1 MTSKDVSL
9 AVIEG
14 KVLTKRDVMERVD
27 DAVVELYKTNNESK
41 ILQAF
46 NALDEIGNVS
56 GLAKAKVLW
65 HTSVWYK
72 ETGQE
77 EKRGDR
83 FEDMIESRTGFTKT
97 PTKRYIRVWEH
108 IENNNI
114 PKEIQSR
121 RMDDLIKISTVLEH
135 GFEISKEQWK
145 ELEHAANP
153 ADVREV
159 LRKVTGKEA
168 KKSGIQVVLGRD
180 GVLNAYQGKN
190 KHYIGFLEVNSED
203 EVVKK
208 VIQRIIDN
216 VGVQEK

>member
-1 MTSKDVSL
+1 MTKDVSL

-27 DAVVELYKTNNESK
+27 DVIVQLRQSNSMSQITK
-41 ILQAF
+41 AF
-46 NALDEIGNVS
+46 NAFDEIDKVS
-56 GLAKAKVLW
+56 GLAKAKLLW
-65 HTSVWYK
+65 NWQLWYK

-77 EKRGDR
+77 EKRNDK
-83 FEDMIESRTGFTKT
+83 FEDMVESETGFTKT

-121 RMDDLIKISTVLEH
+121 RMDDLIKIATVLEH

-145 ELEHAANP
+145 ELEHAATP
-153 ADVREV
+153 SDVAEV

-168 KKSGIQVVLGRD
+168 KKSGIQIVLGRD
-180 GVLNAYQGKN
+180 GVLNAYKGNQKY
-190 KHYIGFLEVNSED
+190 YIGFLDMSDD
-203 EVVKK
+203 EVVAK
-208 VIQRIIDN
+208 VRQRIIDSC
-216 VGVQEK
+216 GIMEK